1 MRRREFITLLGGS
14 AVAWPLAAR
23 AQQSA
28 LPVIGFLSGRSLDD
42 SKQMMAALGQ
52 GLNEQGFVERQNVA
66 IEYRWADGQYDRL
79 PALAADLVRR
89 QVAMILAVGS
99 VPSPLAAKA
108 ATSTIPIVFIVGG
121 DPVKFGL
128 VASLNRPGGNL
139 TGVSVLSGPLTAKR
153 LEGLRELVP
162 QAGVI
167 ACLVNPNNPEA
178 DSQLTDIR
186 AAARTFG
193 QEVLILNAST
203 DHELHTAFATL
214 VRERAAGLLLGNDA
228 FFVLRREQL
237 VALAARHVIPAVY
250 FLREFA
256 AAGGLMSYGDTLTD
270 AYRQVAVYIGRILK
284 GTKPADLPVQQST
297 KVELIINLKTANA
310 LGLDVPP
317 TLLARA
323 DEVIE
328 AEALAALW

>member
-1 MRRREFITLLGGS
+1 MLDIRRRQFIRLLGG
-14 AVAWPLAAR
+14 AAAAWPLPAR
-23 AQQSA
+23 AQQPA
-28 LPVIGFLSGRSLDD
+28 VPVIGFLSGRSLDD

-89 QVAMILAVGS
+89 RVAMILAVGS

-153 LEGLRELVP
+153 VELLRELVP

-167 ACLVNPNNPEA
+167 ACL
-178 DSQLTDIR
+178 
-186 AAARTFG
+186 
-193 QEVLILNAST
+193 
-203 DHELHTAFATL
+203 AT
-214 VRERAAGLLLGNDA
+214 G
-228 FFVLRREQL
+228 
-237 VALAARHVIPAVY
+237 
-250 FLREFA
+250 
-256 AAGGLMSYGDTLTD
+256 
-270 AYRQVAVYIGRILK
+270 
-284 GTKPADLPVQQST
+284 
-297 KVELIINLKTANA
+297 
-310 LGLDVPP
+310 
-317 TLLARA
+317 LARA
-323 DEVIE
+323 QEHP
-328 AEALAALW
+328 AHGALHRTSAR

>member
-1 MRRREFITLLGGS
+1 M
-14 AVAWPLAAR
+14 
-23 AQQSA
+23 
-28 LPVIGFLSGRSLDD
+28 LP
-42 SKQMMAALGQ
+42 
-52 GLNEQGFVERQNVA
+52 RQ
-66 IEYRWADGQYDRL
+66 L
-79 PALAADLVRR
+79 KPA
-89 QVAMILAVGS
+89 
-99 VPSPLAAKA
+99 
-108 ATSTIPIVFIVGG
+108 TTTIPIVFGVGE

-153 LEGLRELVP
+153 VELLRELVP
-162 QAGVI
+162 QAGVM

-203 DHELHTAFATL
+203 DDELQTAFATL
-214 VRERAAGLLLGNDA
+214 VRERAAGLLIGNDA

-237 VALAARHVIPAVY
+237 VALAARHAIPAVY

-256 AAGGLMSYGDTLTD
+256 TAGGLMSYGDTLTD

-297 KVELIINLKTANA
+297 KVELIINLKTAKG
-310 LGLDVPP
+310 LGLEVPP

-328 AEALAALW
+328 

>member
-1 MRRREFITLLGGS
+1 
-14 AVAWPLAAR
+14 
-23 AQQSA
+23 
-28 LPVIGFLSGRSLDD
+28 
-42 SKQMMAALGQ
+42 MMAAFGQ

-89 QVAMILAVGS
+89 QVAVILAVGS
-99 VPSPLAAKA
+99 VPTPLAAKA

-153 LEGLRELVP
+153 LELLRELVP

-178 DSQLTDIR
+178 DSQLMDIR

-203 DHELHTAFATL
+203 DDELHTAFATL
-214 VRERAAGLLLGNDA
+214 VRERAAGLLVGNDA

-237 VALAARHVIPAVY
+237 VALAARHAIPAVY

-256 AAGGLMSYGDTLTD
+256 TAGGLMSYGDTLTD
-270 AYRQVAVYIGRILK
+270 AYRQIAVYIGRVLK

-297 KVELIINLKTANA
+297 KVELIINLKTAHA
-310 LGLDVPP
+310 LGINVPP

-328 AEALAALW
+328 

>member
-1 MRRREFITLLGGS
+1 MRRREFITLLG
-14 AVAWPLAAR
+14 AAAAWPLSSS

-28 LPVIGFLSGRSLDD
+28 VPVIGLLSGRSLED

-52 GLNEQGFVERQNVA
+52 GLNEQGFAEHQNVTV
-66 IEYRWADGQYDRL
+66 EYRWADGQYERL

-89 QVAMILAVGS
+89 QVAVILAVGS

-108 ATSTIPIVFIVGG
+108 ATSTIPIVFITGG

-128 VASLNRPGGNL
+128 VATLNRPGGNV

-153 LEGLRELVP
+153 LELLRELVP
-162 QAGVI
+162 QGGVV
-167 ACLVNPNNPEA
+167 ACLVNPTNPEA
-178 DSQLTDIR
+178 ENQLTDIR
-186 AAARTFG
+186 DAARTFR

-203 DHELHTAFATL
+203 DHELHTAFARL
-214 VRERAAGLLLGNDA
+214 ARERAAGLLLGNDA
-228 FFVLRREQL
+228 FFVLRRNQL
-237 VALAARHVIPAVY
+237 STLAARHAIPTIY

-256 AAGGLMSYGDTLTD
+256 VAGGLLSYGDSLTD
-270 AYRQVAVYIGRILK
+270 AYRQVGGYIGRILK
-284 GTKPADLPVQQST
+284 GAKPADLPVQQST
-297 KVELIINLKTANA
+297 RVELVINLKTAKA
-310 LGLDVPP
+310 LGFEIPP

-328 AEALAALW
+328 